1 MNCSHFRVHRFF
13 FPHPSS
19 LLSNELSSGVFLEF
33 RQAAAWPD
41 KEKPELLHETKRP
54 SRWRL
59 GIFAALALTLLA
71 LYPQFS
77 LIFQR
82 GKDWNGSYAYFSQDE
97 IAYSAY
103 VNALIQGRP
112 RRNDPYTGRD
122 DALPSAQPES
132 IFSIQ
137 FIPAY
142 LIALPAR
149 ALGLSASSTFILL
162 TALVAFASTLSIFWL
177 LNQVTGDDRLA
188 AAGGLVVLCLG
199 TFAILYAPIRLL
211 SGADTTFTFEYFP
224 FLRRYVP
231 AVPFPFFFAFCA
243 LVWRALSSS
252 DTKRAEWRWVLPA
265 GAVFAVLVFSYFY
278 LWTAAA
284 AWLVC
289 LVLLWLIARPDGYR
303 SAFKSL
309 GIVALLGVAAL
320 VPYFL
325 LLSQRAPTMDT
336 VQLLAATHA
345 PDFSRS
351 SIKLGLI
358 VCLALAY
365 AAWRGH
371 LNGRDRAVLFATS
384 FALTP
389 IILFNQQVITGR
401 SLQPLHY
408 ELYIAKY
415 LALVALVLAIWLIRR
430 GRRERGG
437 SVWTGIPGRA
447 LVCVV
452 FVALGWGMTETLV
465 ETKRHIWASLD
476 RDEAQVV
483 AKRLAELARDG
494 AQTSDTQSI
503 VLYVNLDH
511 ADFSPVVAPQP
522 VLWSPHVPA
531 FSGVTLEEN
540 RERIYQYLYYT
551 GEDLTKIDEQQF
563 EALDYRR
570 KYLIHSLIE
579 WGHNDPAWTVNW
591 KQITPQDVREAL
603 LAYENYAATFSR
615 EQASRPTLSYV
626 VTATEAVP
634 DFSNL
639 DRWYERD
646 AGERVGPFTLY
657 RVRLRP

>member
-1 MNCSHFRVHRFF
+1 
-13 FPHPSS
+13 
-19 LLSNELSSGVFLEF
+19 
-33 RQAAAWPD
+33 
-41 KEKPELLHETKRP
+41 LHEEERP
-54 SRWRL
+54 LRWRL
-59 GIFAALALTLLA
+59 GILAATALTLLA
-71 LYPQFS
+71 LYPQFT
-77 LIFQR
+77 LILKR
-82 GKDWNGSYAYFSQDE
+82 GSEWNGSYAFFSQDE

-103 VNALIQGRP
+103 VTALINGRP

-122 DALPSAQPES
+122 DAVGAPQPES

-142 LIALPAR
+142 MTALPAR
-149 ALGLSASSTFILL
+149 LLGLGAPVMFILL
-162 TALVAFASTLSIFWL
+162 TGIIAFASTLAVFWL
-177 LNQVTGDDRLA
+177 IAQLTNDDRLA
-188 AAGGLVVLCLG
+188 AAGALVVLCLG
-199 TFAILYAPIRLL
+199 TFAILYAPIRILF
-211 SGADTTFTFEYFP
+211 GGDTTFTFEYFP

-231 AVPFPFFFAFCA
+231 AVPFPLFFIFCA
-243 LVWRALSSS
+243 LVWRALKPQ
-252 DTKRAEWRWVLPA
+252 DKRARGLWAALA
-265 GAVFAVLVFSYFY
+265 GAVFALLVFSYFY

-284 AWLVC
+284 AWLAC
-289 LVLLWLIARPDGYR
+289 LALLWLIARPAGYGKVTGQFGVI
-303 SAFKSL
+303 AL
-309 GIVALLGVAAL
+309 VAVGAL

-325 LLSQRAPTMDT
+325 LLSNRAPTIDT
-336 VQLLAATHA
+336 VQLLALSHA

-351 SIKLGLI
+351 SIKLGLM

-371 LNGRDRAVLFATS
+371 LKWRDPAVLFTAS

-389 IILFNQQVITGR
+389 LVVFNQQVITGR

-415 LALVALVLAIWLIRR
+415 LSLVALILTIALIWR
-430 GRRERGG
+430 GRAASSDARARV
-437 SVWTGIPGRA
+437 SGRV
-447 LVCVV
+447 LVCTAM
-452 FVALGWGMTETLV
+452 VALLWGMIETAV
-465 ETKRHIWASLD
+465 ETQRHIWASLD

-483 AKRLAELARDG
+483 AKRLGEFAPDAM
-494 AQTSDTQSI
+494 QTPNNQAV

-511 ADFSPVVAPQP
+511 ADISPVLAPQP

-551 GEDLTKIDEQQF
+551 GEDLGEIDAAAF
-563 EALDYRR
+563 EALPHRK

-591 KQITPQDVREAL
+591 RQLTPADVSAAL
-603 LAYENYAATFSR
+603 RGYADYASRFSR
-615 EQASRPTLSYV
+615 AQAASPTLSFV
-626 VTATEAVP
+626 IAQTETPP

-646 AGERVGPFTLY
+646 AGERVGSFTVY
-657 RVRLRP
+657 RVKLKP

>member
-1 MNCSHFRVHRFF
+1 MR
-13 FPHPSS
+13 
-19 LLSNELSSGVFLEF
+19 
-33 RQAAAWPD
+33 
-41 KEKPELLHETKRP
+41 ETKRP
-54 SRWRL
+54 PRRWRL
-59 GIFAALALTLLA
+59 GIIAATALALLA

-77 LIFQR
+77 LIYQR
-82 GKDWNGSYAYFSQDE
+82 GREWNGSYAFFSQDE

-103 VNALIQGRP
+103 VNALTMGRP

-122 DALPSAQPES
+122 DALHLAQPES

-137 FIPAY
+137 FIPPY

-149 ALGLSASSTFILL
+149 PLNLSASSMFILL
-162 TALVAFASTLSIFWL
+162 TGLVAFASTLSLFWL
-177 LNQVTGDDRLA
+177 INLVTGDERLA
-188 AAGGLVVLCLG
+188 ATGALVVLCLG
-199 TFAILYAPIRLL
+199 TFAILYAPLRLL
-211 SGADTTFTFEYFP
+211 LGWDTTFTFEYFP

-243 LVWRALSSS
+243 LVWRALGG
-252 DTKRAEWRWVLPA
+252 DGKRASSVWALGA
-265 GAVFAVLVFSYFY
+265 GAVFGVLVFSYFY

-284 AWLVC
+284 AWLAC
-289 LVLLWLIARPDGYR
+289 LALLWLVARPDGYR
-303 SAFKSL
+303 SAFKPL
-309 GIVALLGVAAL
+309 GLIALPGAAAL

-325 LLSQRAPTMDT
+325 LLSNRAPTMDT

-358 VCLALAY
+358 VCVGLGLAAR
-365 AAWRGH
+365 RGL
-371 LNGRDRAVLFATS
+371 LNWRDRGVLFAAS

-389 IILFNQQVITGR
+389 LAVFNQQVITGH

-415 LALVALVLAIWLIRR
+415 LSLVALVLAIALIWRGHRRRR
-430 GRRERGG
+430 GE
-437 SVWTGIPGRA
+437 SVQTGIPGRA
-447 LVCVV
+447 LICAVV
-452 FVALGWGMTETLV
+452 VALGWGMTETLV

-483 AKRLAELARDG
+483 VKHLAELGGRDRAQAR
-494 AQTSDTQSI
+494 DTQSI
-503 VLYVNLDH
+503 ALYVNLDH

-531 FSGVTLEEN
+531 FSGVSLEEN

-563 EALDYRR
+563 DALDYRR
-570 KYLIHSLIE
+570 RYLIHSLIE

-591 KQITPQDVREAL
+591 KKITPRDVREAL
-603 LAYENYAATFSR
+603 IAYENYASAFGR

-626 VTATEAVP
+626 VTATEAAP